1 MDISLLVDTSGIPVN
16 QNERKP
22 LDGKACFDGSY
33 DEEEYWY
40 CSGKDKCRVKNVE
53 SRNSSYN
60 ASNAAKTITINVIGD
75 EEEEMTTGIRQ
86 LQITNDELPVYDLI
100 GVTLS

>member
-1 MDISLLVDTSGIPVN
+1 MKKKYISPRILVEKMDISLLVDTSGIPVN

-40 CSGKDKCRVKNVE
+40 FSGKSEFGFWGLLETK
-53 SRNSSYN
+53 
-60 ASNAAKTITINVIGD
+60 
-75 EEEEMTTGIRQ
+75 
-86 LQITNDELPVYDLI
+86 LI
-100 GVTLS
+100 FGK